1 MAVVS
6 GGVVEILRGTGVSG
20 KFGETFHF
28 TRKFKV
34 RCDTLTTSKADIVN
48 AVGVSYGDAHP
59 DFSPCLA
66 MEFDC
71 ADGDES
77 GLWWDVTWKYY
88 VPPPDEKPDPET
100 NLPVDS
106 WSATGG
112 TTTGPCWKDK
122 DGVVITNS
130 AGDPLED
137 LEQEHAEFGWTL
149 TKNYTSTSWQT
160 TAMDYSNA
168 VNSTDWVAVGDT
180 RCWKCSFK
188 GATEKSV
195 TLPNGTEIPYWE
207 VHWEFFYRAPTVEED
222 FSTTPGWDLTPWDI
236 GFAQK
241 VDDDGTPTQS
251 GTKRAAI
258 QGQDKK
264 PVKSPVALDGNGM
277 AKPAGEKPDALQFR
291 VYKEQ
296 PFAAVFGTPP

>member
-6 GGVVEILRGTGVSG
+6 TTELLRGTGVSG
-20 KFGETFHF
+20 KYGETFHF
-28 TRKFKV
+28 TRKWKV
-34 RCDTLTTSKADIVN
+34 RCDTLTTPKTAIVD
-48 AVGVSYGDAHP
+48 AVGVWYGSPHP
-59 DFSPCLA
+59 DFAVCIA

-88 VPPPDEKPDPET
+88 VPTSESEPDPET
-100 NLPVDS
+100 DIPVDS
-106 WSATGG
+106 WAATGG

-137 LEQEHAEFGWTL
+137 LEKEQSEFGWTL
-149 TKNYTSTSWQT
+149 TKNYLNTTWQL
-160 TAMDYSNA
+160 TAMAYSNA
-168 VNSTDWVAVGDT
+168 VNSVGWVDGGDE

-188 GATEKSV
+188 GASKKSL
-195 TLPNGTEIPYWE
+195 TLADGTKIEYWE
-207 VHWEFFYRAPTVEED
+207 TQWEFFYRAPTVNPD
-222 FSTTPGWDLTPWDI
+222 FTTTAGWDLTPWDI

-241 VDDDGTPTQS
+241 VDADGTPTSS

-258 QGQDKK
+258 KGQDKK

-277 AKPAGEKPDALQFR
+277 AKPAGEPPDTLQFR
-291 VYKEQ
+291 VYQEQ
-296 PFAAVFGTPP
+296 PFATAFGSPP